1 MERLRREVRSVVSD
15 TAHPT
20 REQIRR
26 MPFLANVIKESVHV
40 NSHDTIPYADLVSQ
54 GLRLYP
60 PVPLNNRTAM
70 RTTMLPTGGGPDGN
84 SPILIRRGEVV
95 VFSSYVNSRCKNI
108 YGPDANEF
116 RPERWET
123 GELANIG
130 WAYFPFNGGPR
141 TCLGQDF
148 AMMEVSYT
156 LIRLLQEFP
165 IITLPAHEKNEPIGV
180 EKQRLTLVLSSADG
194 CKVELDREGKS

>member
-1 MERLRREVRSVVSD
+1 
-15 TAHPT
+15 
-20 REQIRR
+20 
-26 MPFLANVIKESVHV
+26 
-40 NSHDTIPYADLVSQ
+40 
-54 GLRLYP
+54 
-60 PVPLNNRTAM
+60 M

-95 VFSSYVNSRCKNI
+95 VFSSYVNSRRKNI

-194 CKVELDREGKS
+194 CKVELDREGKSQKA

>member
-1 MERLRREVRSVVSD
+1 
-15 TAHPT
+15 
-20 REQIRR
+20 
-26 MPFLANVIKESVHV
+26 
-40 NSHDTIPYADLVSQ
+40 
-54 GLRLYP
+54 
-60 PVPLNNRTAM
+60 VPLNNRTAV
-70 RTTMLPTGGGPDGN
+70 RTTILPTGGGPSGN
-84 SPILIRRGEVV
+84 SPILVRRGEVV
-95 VFSSYVNSRCKNI
+95 IFSPYVNARRKSI
-108 YGPDANEF
+108 YGPDADKF

-148 AMMEVSYT
+148 ALMEVSYT

-165 IITLPAHEKNEPIGV
+165 VIALPAHEQNEPIGV

-194 CKVELDREGKS
+194 CRVELNRVE

>member
-1 MERLRREVRSVVSD
+1 
-15 TAHPT
+15 
-20 REQIRR
+20 
-26 MPFLANVIKESVHV
+26 
-40 NSHDTIPYADLVSQ
+40 
-54 GLRLYP
+54 
-60 PVPLNNRTAM
+60 M

-95 VFSSYVNSRCKNI
+95 VFSSYVNSRCKNL

-123 GELANIG
+123 GELTNIG

-165 IITLPAHEKNEPIGV
+165 IITLPANEKNEPIGV
-180 EKQRLTLVLSSADG
+180 EKQLLTLVLSSDDG
-194 CKVELDREGKS
+194 CKVELDREGKRQKA